1 MKNLKKPARLP
12 RKAPSNQTGGTA
24 WGKKLAAEFSKMVQS
39 ADMKKLIL
47 LNFPYIIAFYMVE
60 KAAWLY
66 RHCNGDSVVDRL
78 MVLFMNFGLAYKSVL
93 PSFHPFDL
101 MVGLVGAA
109 ALKAVIYFKGKNA
122 KKYRQGEEYGSAR
135 WGNQKDIEPFID
147 PVFENNVILT
157 QTERLMMSGRPKHP
171 KYARNK
177 NVIVIGGSGSGKTR
191 FYVKPNLMQ
200 MPQKVSYVLT
210 DPKGTIIVECGKM
223 LSDAGYKIKVL
234 NTINFKKSMRYNPF
248 HYIRS
253 EKDILKLVNTI
264 IANTKGDGEKS
275 GEDFWVKAERLL
287 YCALIGYIWYE
298 APEEEQNFS
307 TLLEFINASEARE
320 DDEEFKNPVD
330 ELFEELEQKKPEHFA
345 VRQYKKYK
353 LAAGVVCSKRL
364 LNQAVWK
371 SLRTHNLKPKKG
383 AQVMRKNEK
392 ITALYERLSRDDFG
406 KDDDQQRESNSISN
420 QKAMLEEFAARQ
432 GFTNIVHFTD
442 DGISGTCFDRPGFLA
457 MMKEVE
463 AGNVEY
469 LCIKDMSRMG
479 RDYLKVGQIM
489 EILRQRGVRLIAIND
504 GVDSAR
510 GDDDFTP
517 FRNIMNE
524 YYARDTSRKIRSTFQ
539 SKGKSGKHLTGTV
552 IYGYLWNEA
561 RDQWLVDPEAADVVK
576 RIFAMTIDGYG
587 PYQIASKLKSEK
599 VLIPSAYLAQHGE
612 GVNKNKTF
620 KDVYGWGSS
629 TICNILE
636 KREYLGHTINFK
648 TRKHFKDKKSHYVP
662 EDEWT
667 IFENTHEPIIDQ
679 QTFDL
684 VQKIRGNVRRYPD
697 GWGEAAP
704 LTGLLYCADCG
715 GKMYVHRTNN
725 GKRISQYTCSQ
736 YSKVPVGK
744 LCTTQ
749 HRINEDVVLSLV
761 SEMLKAIAEYA
772 KHDRAEFVRVVQ
784 EAQSSQQ
791 TAEVKKQ
798 RIRLATAKQRV
809 SELEVLLCKIYED
822 NILGKLS
829 DSRYATLDA
838 QYEKEQSELTA
849 EISVLEKAVKSY
861 EKHEKDADRFIAL
874 IDKYENF
881 DKLTIAMLNEFIEK
895 ILVHERDRKGS
906 IQTTQE
912 VEIYFNFVGRFVPP
926 AFGEVELTPEELE
939 EIRKREERKDRLHQN
954 YLKRKA
960 SGAQK
965 RYEDKIKKRKKAEIE
980 AKKAAIRAEDI
991 AKGVFV
997 PVSSLPQREPQKG
1010 TQIA

>member
-1 MKNLKKPARLP
+1 M
-12 RKAPSNQTGGTA
+12 
-24 WGKKLAAEFSKMVQS
+24 
-39 ADMKKLIL
+39 D
-47 LNFPYIIAFYMVE
+47 
-60 KAAWLY
+60 
-66 RHCNGDSVVDRL
+66 
-78 MVLFMNFGLAYKSVL
+78 
-93 PSFHPFDL
+93 
-101 MVGLVGAA
+101 
-109 ALKAVIYFKGKNA
+109 
-122 KKYRQGEEYGSAR
+122 
-135 WGNQKDIEPFID
+135 KDFFQNIPM
-147 PVFENNVILT
+147 T
-157 QTERLMMSGRPKHP
+157 QTERITMASRPKQP

-177 NVIVIGGSGSGKTR
+177 NILVIGGSGSGKTR
-191 FYVKPNLMQ
+191 FFCKPSLLQ
-200 MPQKVSYVLT
+200 AHSSYVCT
-210 DPKGTIIVECGKM
+210 DPKGTLLPEIGTFLERKK
-223 LSDAGYKIKVL
+223 YRIKCL
-234 NTINFKKSMRYNPF
+234 NLINFRKSMRYNPLA
-248 HYIRS
+248 YIRS
-253 EKDILKLVNTI
+253 EKDILKLVNALI
-264 IANTKGDGEKS
+264 MNTKGEGEKS
-275 GEDFWVKAERLL
+275 SEDFWVKAERL
-287 YCALIGYIWYE
+287 YYSALIGYIWYE
-298 APEEEQNFS
+298 ATEEEKNFI
-307 TLLEFINASEARE
+307 TLLDLINASEARE
-320 DDEEFKNPVD
+320 DDETYQSPVD
-330 ELFEELEQKKPEHFA
+330 LLFSQLEEREPDHFA
-345 VRQYKKYK
+345 VKQYRKFKM
-353 LAAGVVCSKRL
+353 AAGVVCSKRL
-364 LNQAVWK
+364 LNQAVGK

-587 PYQIASKLKSEK
+587 PYQIASKLKEEK

-744 LCTTQ
+744 LCKTQ

-791 TAEVKKQ
+791 TAEVRKQ
-798 RIRLATAKQRV
+798 RTRLATAKQRV

-965 RYEDKIKKRKKAEIE
+965 RYEDKIKEKKKAEIE
-980 AKKAAIRAEDI
+980 AKKAAIRAENI

-1010 TQIA
+1010 AQIA

>member
-1 MKNLKKPARLP
+1 MKKQLNI
-12 RKAPSNQTGGTA
+12 
-24 WGKKLAAEFSKMVQS
+24 
-39 ADMKKLIL
+39 KKLIL
-47 LNFPYIIAFYMVE
+47 LNLPYI
-60 KAAWLY
+60 
-66 RHCNGDSVVDRL
+66 L
-78 MVLFMNFGLAYKSVL
+78 MGLFSTNFGEAWRMAVGADASAKMLSFFSTL
-93 PSFHPFDL
+93 PMALTSWWPSLHPLDL
-101 MVGLVGAA
+101 LVGLCCGGGLRLAVY
-109 ALKAVIYFKGKNA
+109 LKSKNA
-122 KKYRQGEEYGSAR
+122 KKYRHGIEYGSAR
-135 WGNQKDIEPFID
+135 WGTHEDIAPYID
-147 PVFENNVILT
+147 PVFQNNVILT
-157 QTERLMMSGRPKHP
+157 KTESLTMNSRPKDP
-171 KYARNK
+171 KTARNK
-177 NVIVIGGSGSGKTR
+177 NVLVIGGSGSGKTR
-191 FYVKPNLMQ
+191 FWLKPNLMQ
-200 MPQKVSYVLT
+200 MHSSYVVT
-210 DPKGTIIVECGKM
+210 DPKGTILVECGKM
-223 LSDAGYKIKVL
+223 LQRGAPKLGKDGKPMKDKHGKVIYEPYRIKVL
-234 NTINFKKSMRYNPF
+234 NTINFKKSMHYNPF
-248 HYIRS
+248 AYIHS
-253 EKDILKLVNTI
+253 EKDILKLVTTL
-264 IANTKGDGEKS
+264 IANTKGEGKAGD
-275 GEDFWVKAERLL
+275 DFWVKAETLL
-287 YCALIGYIWYE
+287 YCALIGYIHYE
-298 APEEEQNFS
+298 APVEEQNFS
-307 TLLEFINASEARE
+307 TLIEFINAMEVRE

-330 ELFEELEQKKPEHFA
+330 LMFDALEAEKPNHFA

-364 LNQAVWK
+364 LNQAVGK

-420 QKAMLEEFAARQ
+420 QKAMLEEFAVRQ

-561 RDQWLVDPEAADVVK
+561 RDQWLVDPEAAEVVK
-576 RIFAMTIDGYG
+576 RIFAMTIEGYG
-587 PYQIASKLKSEK
+587 PYQIASKLKEEK
-599 VLIPSAYLAQHGE
+599 ILIPSAYLAQHGE

-629 TICNILE
+629 TICNLLE

-667 IFENTHEPIIDQ
+667 IFENTHEAIIDQ

-736 YSKVPVGK
+736 YSKIPVGK
-744 LCTTQ
+744 LCATQ

-791 TAEVKKQ
+791 TTEVRKQ
-798 RIRLATAKQRV
+798 RTRLAAAKQRV
-809 SELEVLLCKIYED
+809 SDLEVLLCKIYED

-838 QYEKEQSELTA
+838 QYAKEQAELTD
-849 EISVLEKAVKSY
+849 EISALEKAIRSY

-926 AFGEVELTPEELE
+926 AFGEAELTPEELE

-965 RYEDKIKKRKKAEIE
+965 RYEDKIKGRKKAEIE

-997 PVSSLPQREPQKG
+997 PVSSLPQREPMKG
-1010 TQIA
+1010 VQTA